1 MKPII
6 TAVSLCL
13 LLLTPLLVDTEP
25 AVSKKIIADLEMITI
40 EAGRFTM
47 GSTQSGADYSPEHTV
62 NISAFRMSKHEVSQ
76 KLYAEI
82 TGERPCAGSKY
93 GAGDQLPVYNVSWY
107 DAVGF
112 CNRLSLACGLE
123 PYYIITKNDIDP
135 ANVSAYDPLRWEV
148 RVNAKAGGFRLP
160 TEAQWEYACRAAD
173 DGAGSRGA
181 LAGDSVWFDKNS
193 GGESHPV
200 ASKRPNAW
208 GLCDMLG
215 NVAEWC
221 LDPVANDPAPV
232 VAPMLRPAVDR
243 MDVFRATRGGAWT
256 CSIRDCDPGQRGRN
270 GEFSPFPDLGFRVA
284 LVRRA
289 EDERVDAQLQQ
300 PAPHDPEVQPQMPR
314 LTVYIR

>member
-1 MKPII
+1 MPRFRKILLV
-6 TAVSLCL
+6 ALVGVSLLWVGWWWPDARRLAGACAGARVIEIPDL
-13 LLLTPLLVDTEP
+13 QITLVPLP
-25 AVSKKIIADLEMITI
+25 
-40 EAGRFTM
+40 AGRLMRGSQNPGGNGATIGVDAFYLARTEVTRLQYAAYGMRRFTADQDLRCPVDNVTWREAM
-47 GSTQSGADYSPEHTV
+47 GFCDWLTK
-62 NISAFRMSKHEVSQ
+62 R
-76 KLYAEI
+76 
-82 TGERPCAGSKY
+82 ER
-93 GAGDQLPVYNVSWY
+93 GAGRIPKGWVY
-107 DAVGF
+107 
-112 CNRLSLACGLE
+112 
-123 PYYIITKNDIDP
+123 T
-135 ANVSAYDPLRWEV
+135 
-148 RVNAKAGGFRLP
+148 LP